1 MCSFHVNSVRFMHVL
16 SGFIIIYSAIVISL
30 WIVVVRCTDFIQ
42 NFRVSISPSLVCIL
56 PTHSWP
62 VLPLTTAPGHQI
74 CLLHH
79 TSLYRAFANC
89 DNKKHRRIRS
99 KYNKIGI
106 CRAYA
111 TWSLNQFDQFKS
123 LYIHSSIILY
133 HMCVK
138 HIQAHRLTLNGYL
151 I

>member
-99 KYNKIGI
+99 KYNKIVGHMLLD
-106 CRAYA
+106 R
-111 TWSLNQFDQFKS
+111 
-123 LYIHSSIILY
+123 SINSINSN
-133 HMCVK
+133 HCIFTAQSFCITCVWNIFK
-138 HIQAHRLTLNGYL
+138 HIDWH
-151 I
+151 